1 MAPLCHAEKFLSI
14 PRAFLMKELHIPD
27 RGLLSAFFT
36 ARYFVVVTG
45 VGSWFMLPT
54 SRVKGLGKCQ
64 RVFFSRERRQS
75 CPPPPH
81 ARAASP
87 PPPMGPGPWCSCPL
101 PLRPNSPIRTPPNTR
116 LHPTAPTPAARRAP
130 TLPTGASSR
139 SKAWSS
145 RPMTP
150 EADAHRLGAGG
161 PPVSVPRLI

>member
-75 CPPPPH
+75 CPPPP
-81 ARAASP
+81 
-87 PPPMGPGPWCSCPL
+87 MPGQH
-101 PLRPNSPIRTPPNTR
+101 PLRPPWAQGPGAHALSLFVLTARFGLHQTLDSIQQLQPQRPAEPQLSPQEP
-116 LHPTAPTPAARRAP
+116 APARRP
-130 TLPTGASSR
+130 GA
-139 SKAWSS
+139 AV
-145 RPMTP
+145 
-150 EADAHRLGAGG
+150 L
-161 PPVSVPRLI
+161 